1 MVDDSGYGDVAC
13 HGNPHVKAPNID
25 AFADQATD
33 LMNWDPAA
41 LEAVVLFQN
50 QLEDVAARTGA
61 RVGDQTARK
70 IAASRCEGQQ
80 DFHNRPICMK

>member
-1 MVDDSGYGDVAC
+1 MANFYE
-13 HGNPHVKAPNID
+13 ID
-25 AFADQATD
+25 GEQSVVCAAKTD
-33 LMNWDPAA
+33 LMNRNPAA

-70 IAASRCEGQQ
+70 IAASGCEG
-80 DFHNRPICMK
+80 